1 MILYNENGWLPF
13 RFDMERETLQDFC
26 LQMHSALVWE
36 HVHFGTRI
44 IAVSEGVWKAHWMRP
59 WILGESISSLVH
71 REKSV
76 IKPKQNIRSSNIGR
90 KFYRFI
96 EMWIEEYNF
105 DFLVFIFVQ
114 LFVCLFWCVNSIG
127 DWVWA
132 NQVTYII
139 RIVFFEHSQKCCIV
153 TATIVIHFRGLLL
166 ETLDYH

>member
-1 MILYNENGWLPF
+1 MVGCRFGSTWKEKRFKTFACKCILHLYESTYIL
-13 RFDMERETLQDFC
+13 
-26 LQMHSALVWE
+26 ALVSSQCQKACE
-36 HVHFGTRI
+36 KRIECVHGYWVRVF
-44 IAVSEGVWKAHWMRP
+44 
-59 WILGESISSLVH
+59 SSLVH